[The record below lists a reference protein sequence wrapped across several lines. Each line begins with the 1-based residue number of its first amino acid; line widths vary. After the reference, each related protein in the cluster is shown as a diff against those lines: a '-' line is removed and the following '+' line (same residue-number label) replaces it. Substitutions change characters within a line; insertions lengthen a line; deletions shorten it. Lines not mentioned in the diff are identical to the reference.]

1 MTNLNNRKG
10 DAIRILTSKY
20 KECDAWIDTGKKN
33 TRCKVP
39 VIIETNEGLK
49 STRIDKENV
58 TTPFELP
65 VLYEEAAFQQKP
77 EMDLLAD
84 QLMKK
89 LAHCNIIQAP
99 ARLFA
104 FSWENLTKRM
114 QFKLRKDL
122 VLAGSMLNGKMDG
135 KTTPMCRR
143 QQSSKNVRLVWSFEY
158 FSLSCLCTILYFE
171 FKYSEIRNTTNNRY
185 AAK

>member
-39 VIIETNEGLK
+39 VIIETDEGLK

-89 LAHCNIIQAP
+89 LARCNITSSDEIVRILMGKLDKANAVQAAKGSR
-99 ARLFA
+99 ARWEHVE
-104 FSWENLTKRM
+104 WENGWQDDT
-114 QFKLRKDL
+114 
-122 VLAGSMLNGKMDG
+122 
-135 KTTPMCRR
+135 
-143 QQSSKNVRLVWSFEY
+143 NV
-158 FSLSCLCTILYFE
+158 
-171 FKYSEIRNTTNNRY
+171 
-185 AAK
+185 